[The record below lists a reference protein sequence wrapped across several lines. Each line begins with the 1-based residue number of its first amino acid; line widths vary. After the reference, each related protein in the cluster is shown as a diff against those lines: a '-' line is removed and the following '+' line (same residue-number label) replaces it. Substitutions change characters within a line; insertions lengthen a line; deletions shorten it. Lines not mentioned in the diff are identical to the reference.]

1 MRYKAKYFATTSKF
15 YDTVYEKLRSPV
27 DKKFYLE
34 EILNCDGKILEIGC
48 GTGRIFVDALRAGAD
63 IYGIDASR
71 NMIKILKQKIE
82 KKDHYRVSV
91 ADARRVN
98 FDMTFDLIIA
108 PFRVFSHMFTIAD
121 QQSFLKCAKSAMNE
135 NAKLI
140 IDLFYPKPDLIH
152 HPTKTLMDF
161 EGEYKPGKKLR
172 RYVTIE
178 PDPVEQINNLITV
191 FEWDEDSGIKKFRED
206 FSMRYFYKFEMIHLL
221 KSSGLKVNEI
231 YGDFERNKLVSGK
244 WEQLFICSPA

>member
-1 MRYKAKYFATTSKF
+1 MS
-15 YDTVYEKLRSPV
+15 
-27 DKKFYLE
+27 
-34 EILNCDGKILEIGC
+34 IN
-48 GTGRIFVDALRAGAD
+48 
-63 IYGIDASR
+63 
-71 NMIKILKQKIE
+71 
-82 KKDHYRVSV
+82 
-91 ADARRVN
+91 
-98 FDMTFDLIIA
+98 
-108 PFRVFSHMFTIAD
+108 
-121 QQSFLKCAKSAMNE
+121 
-135 NAKLI
+135 
-140 IDLFYPKPDLIH
+140 
-152 HPTKTLMDF
+152 
-161 EGEYKPGKKLR
+161 PGKKLR